1 MTDGNSSRRVPGM
14 KSSVLRTASWAALT
28 LSASAEIES
37 NIPLGIEAV
46 TGIRSGYVHR
56 GFDLADTSLEFQFAG
71 EVTLSNENS
80 LHFGLSHLAESDG
93 DFSET
98 AGYLELARKFSD
110 RFRAGFLTTYWERN
124 NSILDSGLDLG
135 AFTSFSLNADWQW
148 RNELNYDL
156 GAEGL
161 YLASEITWSEA
172 LSDKVYLSISGGMS
186 YLSGY
191 QNRTGLND
199 FFARIS
205 LNYAFSDQVSFSP
218 FLGTSIQLDS
228 EDSANDI
235 FYGGLW
241 FQVIF

>member
-1 MTDGNSSRRVPGM
+1 M
-14 KSSVLRTASWAALT
+14 KFQVIRTALGCALC
-28 LSASAEIES
+28 LPASAEIES
-37 NIPLGIEAV
+37 DIPLGIEAV

-98 AGYLELARKFSD
+98 AGYLELTKKLSNRLHAGISATYRD
-110 RFRAGFLTTYWERN
+110 RSR
-124 NSILDSGLDLG
+124 SILDGGLDLG
-135 AFTSFSLNADWQW
+135 VFTSFSINDDWEW
-148 RNELNYDL
+148 RNGLNYDF
-156 GAEGL
+156 GADGL
-161 YLASEITWSEA
+161 YAASEITWSEA
-172 LSDKVYLSISGGMS
+172 LSEKVFLSISGGIS

-191 QNRTGLND
+191 EDRSGLND
-199 FFARIS
+199 FFTRIS
-205 LNYAFSDQVSFSP
+205 LNFAYSEQVAFSP
-218 FLGTSIQLDS
+218 FIGTSVTLDS
-228 EDSANDI
+228 DESADDV